1 MFKFFRKIR
10 QNLLSEG
17 KTTKYF
23 KYAVGEIVLVVIG
36 ILIALQINNWNEERK
51 TSEQLRGY
59 LNGISKNIQSDTVE
73 INDVRALRKRHNLA
87 AIEYMKYTF
96 LDSMPMNLVPQI
108 APILGEKY
116 LNVNQSGF
124 DALKSSGYI
133 ANLQGKALE
142 DAIFDYYSYYEQIQE
157 GEISLN
163 TFIENMEAGLYDGN
177 YEDAVIVFKVF
188 TSPKPPSEFSKND
201 QQKALEQ
208 LYRNS
213 KMLGIMQRVAT
224 EKYFYVYDS
233 LKIKG
238 KRIIQLIEEEKA
250 HD

>member
-1 MFKFFRKIR
+1 MIKFLRKIR
-10 QNLLSEG
+10 HNLILEG
-17 KTTKYF
+17 KTTAYF
-23 KYAVGEIVLVVIG
+23 KYAIGEIVLVVIG
-36 ILIALQINNWNEERK
+36 ILIALQINNWNEKRK
-51 TSEQLRGY
+51 NSEQLQGY
-59 LNGISKNIQSDTVE
+59 LNGISKNIQSDIIE
-73 INDVRALRKRHNLA
+73 INDVRALRERHNLA

-96 LDSMPMNLVPQI
+96 LDSMPIHLIAQI

-116 LNVNQSGF
+116 LSVNQSGF
-124 DALKSSGYI
+124 DAIKNSGYI
-133 ANLQGKALE
+133 ANLQGKTLE
-142 DAIFDYYSYYEQIQE
+142 DAIFDYYSYYNQIHE
-157 GEISLN
+157 SEISLN

-177 YEDAVIVFKVF
+177 YEDVAIVFKIF

-201 QQKALEQ
+201 QQKALKQ

-238 KRIIQLIEEEKA
+238 KRIIKLIEEERA
-250 HD
+250 ND